1 MSYGAIGGMCVIFI
15 GAFISSCVIFF
26 AVRKF
31 GRGFLYSFVSK
42 EKMYVICGS
51 GFLEL
56 KEVQLEGK
64 KRMCIEDFLRG
75 NRIENGMV
83 LG

>member
-1 MSYGAIGGMCVIFI
+1 MPQNSV
-15 GAFISSCVIFF
+15 
-26 AVRKF
+26 VRTA
-31 GRGFLYSFVSK
+31 LISK

-64 KRMCIEDFLRG
+64 KRMCIGDFLRG
-75 NRIENGMV
+75 NRIENGIV
-83 LG
+83 LGEVIKLCLEDMDIILIQHIF

>member
-1 MSYGAIGGMCVIFI
+1 
-15 GAFISSCVIFF
+15 
-26 AVRKF
+26 
-31 GRGFLYSFVSK
+31 
-42 EKMYVICGS
+42 MYVICGS